1 MKKDMPSF
9 HSQKL
14 QEHFI
19 QVFLSIYSKILIVLV
34 RTLYKQTTIVVW
46 PTFR

>member
-1 MKKDMPSF
+1 MKKDMLHFIPV
-9 HSQKL
+9 

-34 RTLYKQTTIVVW
+34 KDFI
-46 PTFR
+46 